1 MKALLALI
9 GVSCAMMCLAVVA
22 VVELVARYLPIL
34 IIAGLLWAGW
44 RVWRARRRHVSV
56 HAAPIVVAPDPRAL
70 PAPALTDRDRDVY
83 LVAGDH
89 RGLRPPLTPLDP
101 DSAMF
106 SSHRL
111 VRTPAALPA
120 ARRRRRGRVRP

>member
-9 GVSCAMMCLAVVA
+9 GMSCAMVCLAVVT
-22 VVELVARYLPIL
+22 VVELIARYLPLL
-34 IIAGLLWAGW
+34 IVAALLWAGW
-44 RVWRARRRHVSV
+44 RVWRTRRR
-56 HAAPIVVAPDPRAL
+56 APLRPAPIAVMSEPRPL
-70 PAPALTDRDRDVY
+70 PAPTFAARDSDVY

-89 RGLRPPLTPLDP
+89 RGLRPPLTPLDA
-101 DSAMF
+101 DNAVF

-120 ARRRRRGRVRP
+120 ARRRPRGRVRP

>member
-9 GVSCAMMCLAVVA
+9 GMSCAMMCLAVVA
-22 VVELVARYLPIL
+22 VVELVARCLPLL

-44 RVWRARRRHVSV
+44 RVWRARRRTAHG
-56 HAAPIVVAPDPRAL
+56 AAPVVLVPEPRPL
-70 PAPALTDRDRDVY
+70 PAPTLADRYPDVY

-89 RGLRPPLTPLDP
+89 RGLRPPLTPLDT
-101 DSAMF
+101 DSAVF

-120 ARRRRRGRVRP
+120 AQRRHRGRVRP